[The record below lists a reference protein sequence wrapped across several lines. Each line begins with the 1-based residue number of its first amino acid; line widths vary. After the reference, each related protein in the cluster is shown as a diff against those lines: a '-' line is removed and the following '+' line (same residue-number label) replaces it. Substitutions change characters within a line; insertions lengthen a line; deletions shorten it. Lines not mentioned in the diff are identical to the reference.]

1 MRGEGSPQAY
11 PAEEVEDAFLPLLQA
26 PPTYR
31 PAKTGILQ
39 RKLLTVFQL
48 TLSVSWSF
56 NFRCFFSV
64 HRKYAYIS
72 TILAITN
79 RFSTMMS
86 WCIFIEPNLHSSKRC
101 HVSSTTSRRGVPRPI
116 TAEQGLVRNLFFLE
130 ETILK
135 KTAWS
140 LQLQKLQELFD
151 WGSDEFIL
159 MWVGRVSAVSVFL
172 FLYSSCCTHL

>member
-135 KTAWS
+135 KTA
-140 LQLQKLQELFD
+140 
-151 WGSDEFIL
+151 
-159 MWVGRVSAVSVFL
+159 
-172 FLYSSCCTHL
+172 